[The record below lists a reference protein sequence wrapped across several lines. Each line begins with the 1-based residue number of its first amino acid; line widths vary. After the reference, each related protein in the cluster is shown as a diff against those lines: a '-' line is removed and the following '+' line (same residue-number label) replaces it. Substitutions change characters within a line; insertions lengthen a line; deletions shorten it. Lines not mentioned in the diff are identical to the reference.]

1 MVESLADRKEVSM
14 ALMLLPFVLIVVT
27 MGIVTGFATMTL
39 GIILLVCCGV
49 SVMVIELV
57 ASWTVYSKAGQPG
70 WAAFIPI
77 YNFVVLCRMAGHSG
91 WWVLLLLVPLVN
103 IVIPFIVHVD
113 VARKFGY
120 GALFGICLTLFD
132 FICMPILAFSDAV
145 YDPRG

>member
-1 MVESLADRKEVSM
+1 V
-14 ALMLLPFVLIVVT
+14 ALLLLPFILIAIA
-27 MGIVTGFATMTL
+27 MGILGGIATITL
-39 GIILLVCCGV
+39 GVILLACCCV
-49 SVMVIELV
+49 SVVVIEIL
-57 ASWTVYSKAGQPG
+57 ASWTVFSKAGQPG

-103 IVIPFIVHVD
+103 LIIPFIVHVD

-132 FICMPILAFSDAV
+132 FICMPILAFSEAV
-145 YDPRG
+145 YDPRA